1 MFLVRLKRISDS
13 VDTNLELHSLNK
25 AYLKGRVIPSDLCT

>member
-13 VDTNLELHSLNK
+13 VDTSLKLQSLNK
-25 AYLKGRVIPSDLCT
+25 AYWKGRVIPIDLCT